1 MCHSGAVLMAITGKL
16 SSCYITTPERT
27 VYVRADC
34 RDQPELSEQAVPL
47 NLGALYEVVESRKE
61 K

>member
-1 MCHSGAVLMAITGKL
+1 MAITGKL

-34 RDQPELSEQAVPL
+34 RDQPELSEQAVQL

-61 K
+61 E